1 MTIAGFQSLS
11 LLDYPGI
18 ISSII
23 FTQGCPFRCVYCHN
37 PELIPIKPLDP
48 QSCIDEER
56 VIERLKQR
64 LRMIEGVCIT
74 GGEPTMHPDLPKF
87 IKKIKELGLLV
98 KLDTNGVH
106 PRMIAELLRDHLV
119 DFIAMDIKHS
129 WEKYAQI
136 IGINQKNVIDQCRET
151 CDLIQNSGIAHEFRT
166 TVYPALHSIQD
177 LQHIAGQLNEG
188 THYALQE
195 IRYEKT
201 FETQLSKTKKMDL
214 REVSRLIAEQYPQL
228 HIEVRTASPV

>member
-1 MTIAGFQSLS
+1 
-11 LLDYPGI
+11 
-18 ISSII
+18 
-23 FTQGCPFRCVYCHN
+23 
-37 PELIPIKPLDP
+37 
-48 QSCIDEER
+48 
-56 VIERLKQR
+56 
-64 LRMIEGVCIT
+64 
-74 GGEPTMHPDLPKF
+74 
-87 IKKIKELGLLV
+87 
-98 KLDTNGVH
+98 
-106 PRMIAELLRDHLV
+106 MIAELLRDNLV

-129 WEKYAQI
+129 WEKYAQV
-136 IGINQKNVIDQCRET
+136 IGINQKIVIDQCRET

>member
-1 MTIAGFQSLS
+1 MIIAGFQSLS

-37 PELIPIKPLDP
+37 PELIPNKPLDP

-56 VIERLKQR
+56 IIERLKQR

-74 GGEPTMHPDLPKF
+74 GGEPTIHHELPQF
-87 IKKIKELGLLV
+87 IKKIKQLGLRV
-98 KLDTNGVH
+98 KLDTNGIH
-106 PRMIAELLRDHLV
+106 PRMIADLVRDHLV

-129 WEKYAQI
+129 WEKYSHI
-136 IGINQKNVIDQCRET
+136 IGINQKHVIDQCRET

-177 LQHIAGQLNEG
+177 LKQIASQLNDG

-201 FETQLSKTKKMDL
+201 FETQLSKTEKLDL
-214 REVSRLIAEQYPQL
+214 KEASRAIAEQYPLL
-228 HIEVRTASPV
+228 HIEVRAASLI